1 MALPK
6 IDVPIYDL
14 KVPSTGQ
21 VMKVR
26 PFNVKEEKLLLMAVE
41 SKKADDIISTVKQII
56 NNCVIESE
64 VDINKLPFFDIDYI
78 FIFLRAKSIGD
89 SVDIVL
95 TCNNETENGICGNRI
110 ASKLD
115 ISKVDMIKEE
125 TLTDD
130 IKLDKTKGVKL
141 KYPNYATMKRIEY
154 GNPVDIKTNII
165 INSIDYIY
173 DKNGIYSSKD
183 HSKEELKEFV
193 ESLTEENY
201 KKMEAFVDNFPT
213 FAVVLE
219 EDCDKC
225 GFHHRVRYTD
235 FNDFFFS

>member
-6 IDVPIYDL
+6 IDVPTYDL
-14 KVPSTGQ
+14 TVPSTGQ
-21 VMKVR
+21 IMKVR
-26 PFNVKEEKLLLMAVE
+26 PFNVKEEKLLLIAVE
-41 SKKADDIISTVKQII
+41 SKNADDIISTVKQVI
-56 NNCVIESE
+56 NNCIIESD

-89 SVDIVL
+89 SVDIIL

-115 ISKVDMIKEE
+115 ISKVDIIKEE
-125 TLTDD
+125 ALSDD

-141 KYPNYATMKRIEY
+141 KYPNYATMKRIEF
-154 GNPVDIKTNII
+154 GNPVDAKTNII

-183 HSKEELKEFV
+183 HSKEELKEFI

-219 EDCDKC
+219 ENCSKC

-235 FNDFFFS
+235 FYDFFF